1 MFPSFTFSKGF
12 SGFFIFKTKT
22 IMALQ
27 LSFQICQ
34 SNTCD
39 ALTFVETTGA
49 YNAISNPNGWG
60 TPNATLGG
68 VTSALLD
75 ITLANGNSY
84 TIDLL
89 ATTYFPTDNSTFEY
103 ELTNSDFGYTDGG
116 KITDQIIKFVY
127 TVIAN
132 GTTYVQTVYKAFYCQ
147 VQCCVYSMF
156 KDLNVTCDACS
167 QSKTKAI
174 DAYLLL
180 KGLIYSANCG
190 NTTNF
195 NSQLA
200 TLQKLCLGSSCQNCK

>member
-1 MFPSFTFSKGF
+1 
-12 SGFFIFKTKT
+12 
-22 IMALQ
+22 MALQ

-39 ALTFVETTGA
+39 SLTFVETTGA
-49 YNAISNPNGWG
+49 YNATSNPTGWG
-60 TPNATLGG
+60 APNDTIASA
-68 VTSALLD
+68 TSAELE

-89 ATTYFPTDNSTFEY
+89 ATTYFPTDDTTFEY
-103 ELTNSDFGYTDGG
+103 EIPNASFGGSTGT
-116 KITDQIIKFVY
+116 KIDDQIITFVY
-127 TVIAN
+127 TVVAN
-132 GTTYVQTVYKAFYCQ
+132 GTTYTQTVYQAFYCQ

-156 KDLNVTCDACS
+156 KDLNVTCDACL

-190 NTTNF
+190 NTANF

-200 TLQKLCLGSSCQNCK
+200 TLQKLCLNNSCQNCK

>member
-1 MFPSFTFSKGF
+1 
-12 SGFFIFKTKT
+12 
-22 IMALQ
+22 MALQ

-49 YNAISNPNGWG
+49 YSATNLTGWG
-60 TPNATLGG
+60 TPNVALADA
-68 VTSALLD
+68 TSAILT
-75 ITLANGNSY
+75 ITLASGNIY

-89 ATTYFPTDNSTFEY
+89 ATTYFPTNDTTFEY

-116 KITDQIIKFVY
+116 KIDDQIITFTY
-127 TVIAN
+127 TVIAD
-132 GTTYVQTVYKAFYCQ
+132 GTTYTQTVHQAFYCQ

-200 TLQKLCLGSSCQNCK
+200 ILQKLCLGSSCQNCK

>member
-1 MFPSFTFSKGF
+1 MAEAPS
-12 SGFFIFKTKT
+12 SG
-22 IMALQ
+22 LR
-27 LSFQICQ
+27 LGFQICQ

-39 ALTFVETTGA
+39 LLTFVETTGV
-49 YNAISNPNGWG
+49 YNNPSNLTGWG
-60 TPNATLGG
+60 SPNATLGS
-68 VTSALLD
+68 VTSAELE
-75 ITLANGNSY
+75 ITLASGNSY

-89 ATTYFPTDNSTFEY
+89 ATGYFPTDDTTFEY
-103 ELTNSDFGYTDGG
+103 ELTNSDFGYTDGA
-116 KITDQIIKFVY
+116 KIDDQIITFVY
-127 TVIAN
+127 TVVAN
-132 GTTYVQTVYKAFYCQ
+132 GTTYTQTVYRAFYCQ

-156 KDLNVTCDACS
+156 KDLNVTCDACL

-200 TLQKLCLGSSCQNCK
+200 TLQKLCLNNSCQNCK

>member
-1 MFPSFTFSKGF
+1 
-12 SGFFIFKTKT
+12 
-22 IMALQ
+22 MALQ

-49 YNAISNPNGWG
+49 YSATNLTGWG
-60 TPNATLGG
+60 APNVALADA
-68 VTSALLD
+68 TSAILT
-75 ITLANGNSY
+75 ITLASGNIY

-89 ATTYFPTDNSTFEY
+89 ATTYFPTDDRTFEY

-116 KITDQIIKFVY
+116 KITDQLITFTY
-127 TVIAN
+127 TVIAD
-132 GTTYVQTVYKAFYCQ
+132 GTTYTQTIRQGFYCQ

-156 KDLNVTCDACS
+156 KDLNVTCDSCS

-180 KGLIYSANCG
+180 KGLMYSANCG

>member
-1 MFPSFTFSKGF
+1 
-12 SGFFIFKTKT
+12 
-22 IMALQ
+22 MALQ

-49 YNAISNPNGWG
+49 YNATTNPGGWG
-60 TPNATLGG
+60 APNATLAD
-68 VTSALLD
+68 VTSVTFTILL
-75 ITLANGNSY
+75 ASGNSY
-84 TIDLL
+84 TLDW
-89 ATTYFPTDNSTFEY
+89 TSGDFPTTDTTFEF
-103 ELTNSDFGYTDGG
+103 ELTNSTFGYTDGG
-116 KITDQIIKFVY
+116 KIDDQIITFTY

-132 GTTYVQTVYKAFYCQ
+132 GTTYTQTVHQAFYCQ

>member
-1 MFPSFTFSKGF
+1 
-12 SGFFIFKTKT
+12 
-22 IMALQ
+22 MALQ

-49 YNAISNPNGWG
+49 YSATNLTGWG
-60 TPNATLGG
+60 APNVVLADA
-68 VTSALLD
+68 TSAILT
-75 ITLANGNSY
+75 ITLASGNIH

-89 ATTYFPTDNSTFEY
+89 ATTYFPTDDSSFEY
-103 ELTNSDFGYTDGG
+103 TLTNSDFGYTDGS
-116 KITDQIIKFVY
+116 KIDDQIIKFVY
-127 TVIAN
+127 TVIAD
-132 GTTYVQTVYKAFYCQ
+132 GTTYTQTIRQGFYCQ

-167 QSKTKAI
+167 ESKTKSI
-174 DAYLLL
+174 DAFLLL
-180 KGLIYSANCG
+180 KGLMYSANCG

>member
-1 MFPSFTFSKGF
+1 
-12 SGFFIFKTKT
+12 
-22 IMALQ
+22 MALQ

-49 YNAISNPNGWG
+49 YSATNLTGWG
-60 TPNATLGG
+60 APNVALADA
-68 VTSALLD
+68 TSAILT
-75 ITLANGNSY
+75 ITLASGNIY

-89 ATTYFPTDNSTFEY
+89 ATTYFPTDNTSFEY
-103 ELTNSDFGYTDGG
+103 ALTNSDFGYSDGG

-127 TVIAN
+127 TVIAD
-132 GTTYVQTVYKAFYCQ
+132 GDTYTQTVYQGFYCQ

-156 KDLNVTCDACS
+156 KDLNVTCDSCS

-180 KGLIYSANCG
+180 KGLMYSANCG